1 MTEPDAPTPA
11 FPAPRQRWASAIGDD
26 PAAISSLSTPVL
38 RKDAPIAV
46 IGGALTAALIAPLA
60 AAGFQPI
67 AAERRHP
74 ILAEIAGED
83 PEYEAFGNGHGE
95 IHSARAFRQL
105 IERAAR
111 TFAPAE
117 DRWHEDGRVVD
128 AFRPNLR
135 YAAASDVEFDVL
147 QARHLNTVRAALR
160 RAGTVLVA
168 LSASEIWEARADGA
182 AFPHWGDGGERRFDA
197 ERHRVRVVTVEESVA
212 DLTAAAAALRG
223 LNPTA
228 RIVMMISPEPQ
239 PATALPHHVVAAAV
253 LGKAVLRIAIE
264 TVAQAGDLWYFPAL
278 EIAGVG
284 APMAAYP
291 GGGAIPDVVVRTVAD
306 ALLAVSEGGSV
317 AFTQPPAAVP
327 VLGPAAAEV
336 VGTTATPAT
345 EPAEPEPV
353 EAAPAKR
360 AAARKKPVT
369 VTVVDPYT
377 LAKAA
382 EEKERAAKLAAKR
395 AAKAAAESLRDET
408 LEAKRAANMEAPETR
423 AAALQARKDLR
434 PEKRAQMLATRQAKV
449 AAREA
454 RQAGR
459 GASAEPKAT
468 PADAAPA
475 KRERGDRAPRA
486 AAQAGSTVVATPTDA
501 SMAERKA
508 RKAARR
514 HLAKAAAPASI
525 DDPANPPQAR
535 RGPNAKRRSP
545 PGRVPPTPS

>member
-11 FPAPRQRWASAIGDD
+11 APAPRQRWATAIGDD

-46 IGGALTAALIAPLA
+46 MGGALAAALIAPLT

-74 ILAEIAGED
+74 ILADIAGED

-111 TFAPAE
+111 TFAPTE

-135 YAAASDVEFDVL
+135 YAAASDIEFDVL

-182 AFPHWGDGGERRFDA
+182 VFPHWGDGGERRFDA

-212 DLTAAAAALRG
+212 DLTAAAAALRE

-239 PATALPHHVVAAAV
+239 PATASPHHVVAAAV

-291 GGGAIPDVVVRTVAD
+291 GGGAIPDAVVRTVSD

-317 AFTQPPAAVP
+317 AFTQTPAAVP
-327 VLGPAAAEV
+327 VLGPAAVETA
-336 VGTTATPAT
+336 GTTATPAN

-353 EAAPAKR
+353 DAAPAKPVP
-360 AAARKKPVT
+360 ARTKPVT

-395 AAKAAAESLRDET
+395 AAKAAAESLRDQK
-408 LEAKRAANMEAPETR
+408 LEAKRAANMEARETR

-434 PEKRAQMLATRQAKV
+434 AEQHAQMLAARQAKV

-454 RQAGR
+454 KQAGR
-459 GASAEPKAT
+459 DPSAETKAT
-468 PADAAPA
+468 PADAATA
-475 KRERGDRAPRA
+475 KRERSHGAPLA
-486 AAQAGSTVVATPTDA
+486 ESTAVATPTDA
-501 SMAERKA
+501 SMAERRA

-514 HLAKAAAPASI
+514 HLAKAAAPAST
-525 DDPANPPQAR
+525 DNPTNPPQAR

-545 PGRVPPTPS
+545 PGRVPPIPS